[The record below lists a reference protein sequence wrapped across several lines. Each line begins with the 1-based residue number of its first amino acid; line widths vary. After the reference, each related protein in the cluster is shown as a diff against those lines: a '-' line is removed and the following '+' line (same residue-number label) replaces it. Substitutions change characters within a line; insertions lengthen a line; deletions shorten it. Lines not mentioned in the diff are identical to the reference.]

1 MSWDG
6 LMEFFDM
13 IKDFVM
19 SLINGLAQVVSTLAS
34 ISSLAGQASWWMPSA
49 VFTVFI
55 VAVTLIVVLRIVG
68 R

>member
-19 SLINGLAQVVSTLAS
+19 SLINGLAQVVTTLAS
-34 ISSLAGQASWWMPSA
+34 ISSLAGQASWWMPSS

>member
-19 SLINGLAQVVSTLAS
+19 SLIHGLAQVVSTLAS

>member
-6 LMEFFDM
+6 LFEFFDM

-19 SLINGLAQVVSTLAS
+19 SLINGLAQVVTTLAS
-34 ISSLAGQASWWMPSA
+34 ISTLAGQASWWMPSA